1 MNLFLFLKILF
12 FHGFSFGFGSSKR
25 LIPMFNFCVSSNK
38 KTSKRLLRCSILM
51 LIQKKRWELGSR
63 SNKSLIPMFDSCV
76 GSKIKIKM

>member
-1 MNLFLFLKILF
+1 MNLFFFSNFF

-38 KTSKRLLRCSILM
+38 KTCKRLLRCSILM
-51 LIQKKRWELGSR
+51 PIQKKRCELGSR

-76 GSKIKIKM
+76 GSNKKIKM